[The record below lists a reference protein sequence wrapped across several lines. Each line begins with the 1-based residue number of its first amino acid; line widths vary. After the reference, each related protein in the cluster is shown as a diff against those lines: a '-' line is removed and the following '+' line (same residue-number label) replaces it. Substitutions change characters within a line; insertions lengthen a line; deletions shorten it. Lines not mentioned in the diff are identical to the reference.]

1 SFGSAFWPSAANAG
15 EVRAHSSAAVI
26 TVCFMMISSEGKQGA
41 NARWLFNVGDGL
53 KDSDR
58 HRRYR

>member
-1 SFGSAFWPSAANAG
+1 M
-15 EVRAHSSAAVI
+15 I